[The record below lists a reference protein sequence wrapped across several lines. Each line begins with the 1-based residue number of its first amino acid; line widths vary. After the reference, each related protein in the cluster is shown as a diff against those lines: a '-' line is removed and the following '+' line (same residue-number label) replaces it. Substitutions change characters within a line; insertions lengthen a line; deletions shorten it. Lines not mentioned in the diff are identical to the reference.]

1 MLSLLQYNRLINSQ
15 GVTGNMEK
23 ASEKRM
29 QLATYILL
37 AVSIIVMYMTHREI
51 YFMMDD
57 LWYSTMLSDDTP
69 VASLNDVIV
78 SQIWHYN
85 NWGGRSMTHGILQ
98 LVLMAGEQVADIL
111 NVLVTM
117 VLALLICIVAEK
129 RKLLAF
135 FAAAAMPLGLNAN
148 WKMSMFWQSGAANYL
163 YITVFILGFV
173 YCYLREFADRPDDGT
188 PFPDGVSDE
197 GVNARKKDLPGIT
210 LWIIPLGLLAGWSNE
225 NMGPAVWILSLVV
238 ILAAIKEKRKLH
250 LWMILGNLTC
260 LFGSVMM
267 IIAPGNFVRSAQTW
281 DDKGLLWKFYLRCYS
296 EAKGAMEYL
305 FPTLLILTLMLILA
319 RGVEG
324 VRIGRRNGLL
334 LFCALLSW
342 GAMILS
348 PHYPDRAAFGTM
360 TLLICVIVSLAGRI
374 LEKRQE
380 LKWPFWFG
388 ILLVWLKGM
397 YFCCEHIGLS
407 WGWIV

>member
-1 MLSLLQYNRLINSQ
+1 M
-15 GVTGNMEK
+15 
-23 ASEKRM
+23 
-29 QLATYILL
+29 
-37 AVSIIVMYMTHREI
+37 
-51 YFMMDD
+51 
-57 LWYSTMLSDDTP
+57 
-69 VASLNDVIV
+69 
-78 SQIWHYN
+78 
-85 NWGGRSMTHGILQ
+85 
-98 LVLMAGEQVADIL
+98 
-111 NVLVTM
+111 
-117 VLALLICIVAEK
+117 
-129 RKLLAF
+129 
-135 FAAAAMPLGLNAN
+135 
-148 WKMSMFWQSGAANYL
+148 
-163 YITVFILGFV
+163 FILGFV
-173 YCYLREFADRPDDGT
+173 YCYLREFADRSDDRD
-188 PFPDGVSDE
+188 PFSDGDSDE
-197 GVNARKKDLPGIT
+197 GVNTRKKDLPGIT

-380 LKWPFWFG
+380 LTWPFWFG

-397 YFCCEHIGLS
+397 YFCCEQIGVS

>member
-1 MLSLLQYNRLINSQ
+1 
-15 GVTGNMEK
+15 MEK

-29 QLATYILL
+29 RQATYILL
-37 AVSIIVMYMTHREI
+37 AVLVIVMYMTHRET

-57 LWYSTMLSDDTP
+57 LWYSTVLSDDTP
-69 VASLNDVIV
+69 VTSLRDVIV

-98 LVLMAGEQVADIL
+98 LTLMAGEQAADVL
-111 NVLVTM
+111 NILVT
-117 VLALLICIVAEK
+117 LLLTLVICLVAEK
-129 RKLLAF
+129 QKLLAF
-135 FAAAAMPLGLNAN
+135 FAAVTMPLGLNAN
-148 WKMSMFWQSGAANYL
+148 WRMSMFWQSGAANYL

-173 YCYLREFADRPDDGT
+173 YCYLREFADRPDDGAD
-188 PFPDGVSDE
+188 FSDGNSDE
-197 GVNARKKDLPGIT
+197 GDKTRSKGLPGIT

-225 NMGPAVWILSLVV
+225 NMGPAVWVLSLIV
-238 ILAAIKEKRKLH
+238 ILAALKEKKKLH
-250 LWMILGNLTC
+250 LWMILGNLAC

-267 IIAPGNFVRSAQTW
+267 IIAPGNFVRVAQIG
-281 DDKGLLWKFYLRCYS
+281 DDKGFFWKFFLRCYS

-305 FPTLLILTLMLILA
+305 FPTLLILVFLLILA
-319 RGVEG
+319 RCVEG
-324 VRIGRRNGLL
+324 VCIGRRNGLL

-360 TLLICVIVSLAGRI
+360 TLLICVIISLAGRI

-380 LKWPFWFG
+380 LIWPFWWG
-388 ILLVWLKGM
+388 VLLVWLKGV
-397 YFCCEHIGLS
+397 YFCLEFIGLS
-407 WGWIV
+407 RGWIV

>member
-1 MLSLLQYNRLINSQ
+1 
-15 GVTGNMEK
+15 MEK

-29 QLATYILL
+29 RLATYVLL
-37 AVSIIVMYMTHREI
+37 LVSVIVMFLTHREI
-51 YFMMDD
+51 HFMMDD

-69 VASLNDVIV
+69 VASLRDVIV

-98 LVLMAGEQVADIL
+98 LTLMAGERAADIL
-111 NVLVTM
+111 NVFMTLL
-117 VLALLICIVAEK
+117 LALSICIVAEK

-148 WKMSMFWQSGAANYL
+148 LKMSMFWQSGAANYL

-173 YCYLREFADRPDDGT
+173 YCYLREFADKPDDGDSI
-188 PFPDGVSDE
+188 PDGNSNKGAE
-197 GVNARKKDLPGIT
+197 TGPKGLPGIT
-210 LWIIPLGLLAGWSNE
+210 LWIMPLGLLAGWSNE
-225 NMGPAVWILSLVV
+225 NMGPAVWVLSLVV
-238 ILAAIKEKRKLH
+238 ILSAIKEKRKLRP
-250 LWMILGNLTC
+250 WMILGNLTC
-260 LFGSVMM
+260 LFGSIMM
-267 IIAPGNFVRSAQTW
+267 IIAPGNFVRNAQIG
-281 DDKGLLWKFYLRCYS
+281 DNKGFLWKSYLRCYS

-305 FPTLLILTLMLILA
+305 FPTLLILVFLLILV
-319 RGVEG
+319 RCVEG
-324 VRIGRRNGLL
+324 VCIGRRNGLL

-374 LEKRQE
+374 LEKRRE
-380 LKWPFWFG
+380 LTWPFWFG

-397 YFCCEHIGLS
+397 YFCFEHIGLS

>member
-1 MLSLLQYNRLINSQ
+1 
-15 GVTGNMEK
+15 MER

-29 QLATYILL
+29 RLATYILL
-37 AVSIIVMYMTHREI
+37 AVSVIVMYMTHREI

-69 VASLNDVIV
+69 VASLRDVIV

-85 NWGGRSMTHGILQ
+85 HWGGRSMTHGILQ
-98 LVLMAGEQVADIL
+98 LTLMAGEKAADVL
-111 NVLVTM
+111 NVLVTLL
-117 VLALLICIVAEK
+117 LALLICVVAEK

-148 WKMSMFWQSGAANYL
+148 WRMSMFWQSGAANYL

-173 YCYLREFADRPDDGT
+173 YCYLREFADKADDGE
-188 PFPDGVSDE
+188 PFPDDINDG
-197 GVNARKKDLPGIT
+197 GANTGRKGLPGIT

-225 NMGPAVWILSLVV
+225 NMGPAVWILSLIV

-267 IIAPGNFVRSAQTW
+267 IIAPGNFVRSEQVR

-305 FPTLLILTLMLILA
+305 FPTLLILGFLLILA
-319 RGVEG
+319 RCVEG
-324 VRIGRRNGLL
+324 VYIGRRNGLL

-360 TLLICVIVSLAGRI
+360 TLMICVIVSLAGRI
-374 LEKRQE
+374 LERRRE
-380 LKWPFWFG
+380 LTWPFWFG
-388 ILLVWLKGM
+388 TVLVWLKGM
-397 YFCCEHIGLS
+397 YFCCEQIGIS